1 MQFILEK
8 SIISTEILNHDHLG
22 FVNII
27 NELYEAFNKNENR
40 ENFLNL
46 LDEFEIYAI
55 AHFQTEEKYYKM
67 FDFSNIELKILKNE
81 ILLDKMKD
89 CKNSFLKE
97 KIDQKQLLIFLFN
110 WLVVHF
116 KEHDIKFD
124 NFLKENRLNL
134 FFQIDQNNHLMNE
147 HKL

>member
-22 FVNII
+22 FVSII

-67 FDFSNIELKILKNE
+67 FAFTNIELKILKNE

-89 CKNSFLKE
+89 CKNCFLNE
-97 KIDQKQLLIFLFN
+97 KIDEKQLLIFLFN

-124 NFLKENRLNL
+124 NFLKENSLNL

-147 HKL
+147 QKL

>member
-8 SIISTEILNHDHLG
+8 SDISTEILNYDHLG

-27 NELYEAFNKNENR
+27 NDFYEAFNMKMNR
-40 ENFLNL
+40 EKFINL
-46 LDEFEIYAI
+46 LDEFETYAI
-55 AHFQTEEKYYKM
+55 AHFQTEEKYYKIYG
-67 FDFSNIELKILKNE
+67 FSNVDLKILKNE

-89 CKNSFLKE
+89 CKNCFLNEKMNQKE
-97 KIDQKQLLIFLFN
+97 LLIFLFN

-124 NFLKENRLNL
+124 NFLKENSLNL
-134 FFQIDQNNHLMNE
+134 LFQIDQNNHLMNE
-147 HKL
+147 QKL

>member
-8 SIISTEILNHDHLG
+8 SIISTEVLNYDHLG
-22 FVNII
+22 FVSII

-46 LDEFEIYAI
+46 LEEFEIYAI

-89 CKNSFLKE
+89 CKNCFLNK
-97 KIDQKQLLIFLFN
+97 KMDQKQLIIFLFN

-124 NFLKENRLNL
+124 NFLKENSLNL

-147 HKL
+147 QKL